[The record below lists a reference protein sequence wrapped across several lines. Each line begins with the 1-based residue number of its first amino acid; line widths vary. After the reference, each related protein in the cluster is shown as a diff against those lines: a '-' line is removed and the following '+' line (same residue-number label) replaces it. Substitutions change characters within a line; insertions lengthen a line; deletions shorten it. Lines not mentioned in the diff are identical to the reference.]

1 MILVENSFIQTK
13 TNSTSMTIQFNDPY
27 LKALFENNDNLGKP
41 KYSSDVVKKY
51 IKTVILISLA
61 ESILDLYRF
70 KGLHFEKLSNGLHS
84 VRVDQKYRLEFSI
97 EKDRIEIKNII
108 LIEALSNHYGD

>member
-1 MILVENSFIQTK
+1 MNIL
-13 TNSTSMTIQFNDPY
+13 FNDPY
-27 LKALFENNDNLGKP
+27 LKALFENDKNIGKP

-51 IKTVILISLA
+51 IKTVLLISLA
-61 ESILDLYRF
+61 DSIIDLYRF

-97 EKDRIEIKNII
+97 EKDKIEIKDFI
-108 LIEALSNHYGD
+108 LIENLSNHYGD

>member
-1 MILVENSFIQTK
+1 MVLVENAFIPSK
-13 TNSTSMTIQFNDPY
+13 TDSTSMTIVFNDPY

-41 KYSSDVVKKY
+41 KYSNDVVKKY
-51 IKTVILISLA
+51 IKTVLLISLA
-61 ESILDLYRF
+61 ESIIDLYRF

-84 VRVDQKYRLEFSI
+84 VRVDQKYRLEFSV
-97 EKDRIEIKNII
+97 EKDKIEIKDII